1 MPTINTQIGDIHT
14 MLPILSEQKFLMN
27 RYTFEV
33 ISMVVVTLLIYGCAS
48 IPISTMGKM
57 ATYDVEKY
65 LRLDPAV
72 VRLRITSDS
81 DDPLVIEQAK
91 LTMQIIEK
99 DGKETNLAGA
109 LVIESVQDLK
119 PDKGFF
125 SFGYQPEHI
134 YVLKF
139 NEEAI
144 KLNNELQQLI
154 IKHNKEKEKIE
165 KLGIIDERKRYL
177 TTGVDIDFRGKNK
190 ATLIIEVLYCEKDG
204 YLTLLN
210 KVKFAGGEGNIHV
223 VTVLQI

>member
-57 ATYDVEKY
+57 ATYDVEEY

-81 DDPLVIEQAK
+81 DDPLVIEKAK

-109 LVIESVQDLK
+109 LVIGTEILERNGLSNVRYDLK
-119 PDKGFF
+119 TQQDYTDIGDYEAGFF
-125 SFGYQPEHI
+125 DFCIVDGVNRLQCVESAIPLIKSGGFLFLDNSDHI
-134 YVLKF
+134 DVEGERRKAVTLMTEAAAKAG
-139 NEEAI
+139 NEVEYFTDFAPT
-144 KLNNELQQLI
+144 QL
-154 IKHNKEKEKIE
+154 HANQ
-165 KLGIIDERKRYL
+165 G
-177 TTGVDIDFRGKNK
+177 
-190 ATLIIEVLYCEKDG
+190 
-204 YLTLLN
+204 LL
-210 KVKFAGGEGNIHV
+210 VR
-223 VTVLQI
+223 L